1 MQCYYEVSMSPG
13 LETNSRKQKF
23 TTAYSFQSEPK
34 PYVEKPKYRPP
45 DENTHYGNIM
55 YDRRVVRGPSYVH
68 HPIPTQTAESQ
79 ASRQAE
85 ARRRSMA
92 RRRAQTQRARN
103 LRLRMGTPPPVEG
116 RKHKHLQTHEYL
128 EDLYDNP
135 PEVHEAVQTDVFL
148 DRPPTPSFAIDVNK
162 GIEVGTQIYPGELF
176 HFDTE
181 VRPVLEVL
189 VGKTIEQ
196 SLIEVFEE
204 DETMAI
210 RKQQEVL
217 RELRDSELAEEQR
230 LAEQERRRKE
240 QIRDRIIEHKE
251 ASLTQRETEDRV
263 AAAVLTTGYI
273 ADLLP
278 SVLKGLKDGGYLF
291 ADNREDIE
299 GNFMDWLMEEVKT
312 EMQKMVENKDLLTE
326 MLREILE
333 TRADVYHTLHERAA
347 QKRGHDSE
355 EEVTPSESQ
364 ASAVEYEEGSV
375 AEEGRGEEVVILGD
389 DKSFISLAWFDS
401 MDEPNIAPS
410 ILKKPKLRNV
420 NF

>member
-1 MQCYYEVSMSPG
+1 MMQCYYEVGMSPG
-13 LETNSRKQKF
+13 LESNPSKQK
-23 TTAYSFQSEPK
+23 TRTAYTYHSQPK
-34 PYVEKPKYRPP
+34 IVSEKPQYRPP
-45 DENTHYGNIM
+45 EEGHHGNIM
-55 YDRRVVRGPSYVH
+55 YDRRVVRGPTYVH

-85 ARRRSMA
+85 ARRRAMA

-128 EDLYDNP
+128 EDLFDNP

-148 DRPPTPSFAIDVNK
+148 DRPPTPSFTMEIHNGID
-162 GIEVGTQIYPGELF
+162 VGTQIYPGELF

-196 SLIEVFEE
+196 SLVEVFEE

-210 RKQQEVL
+210 KKQQELL

-230 LAEQERRRKE
+230 LAELERRRKE
-240 QIRDRIIEHKE
+240 QIRDRIVEHKE
-251 ASLTQRETEDRV
+251 ASKAQQETEDRV

-278 SVLKGLKDGGYLF
+278 SVLKGLKDGGYLLGD
-291 ADNREDIE
+291 AREDIE
-299 GNFMDWLMEEVKT
+299 GNFMDWLMQEVKT
-312 EMQKMVENKDLLTE
+312 EMQKMVENRDLLTE

-333 TRADVYHTLHERAA
+333 TRAEIYHDLFEQAA
-347 QKRGHDSE
+347 KKRGHDSE
-355 EEVTPSESQ
+355 DEVTPSESQ
-364 ASAVEYEEGSV
+364 ETELVVGEESL
-375 AEEGRGEEVVILGD
+375 AEEQHGEEVILGD
-389 DKSFISLAWFDS
+389 DRSSLSVF
-401 MDEPNIAPS
+401 
-410 ILKKPKLRNV
+410 RY
-420 NF
+420 